1 MNRATS
7 HYRGLAVVPNLIIS
21 IPMRLFSGGSTAAFT
36 LFVASALAA
45 DFVISNGQ
53 IFTPGFAV
61 LDAPQPGTPLGGDK
75 IEVALDVS
83 ANGKLNLPPYDPDSR
98 SLIHNI
104 TIFLYSYETGRNF
117 TITNGT
123 ASENNAS
130 LGDIMFSEP
139 GSTVKHVK
147 WTWPDCLIGNGRP
160 DSPDS
165 DRGDYNISIR
175 QSFRLN
181 GEDHYTIFDVPIS
194 VTNSIEFVGNNP
206 ACDSVDNPLL
216 TPEEIDAEAANRV
229 GVFLAPGDATVIEQS
244 MGGGTASLAIGW
256 TPVAVGL
263 LTATIFHLFSS

>member
-1 MNRATS
+1 MK
-7 HYRGLAVVPNLIIS
+7 S
-21 IPMRLFSGGSTAAFT
+21 INSLVGVCPFL
-36 LFVASALAA
+36 VASALAA

-61 LDAPQPGTPLGGDK
+61 LDAPQPGTPLGGDT

-83 ANGKLNLPPYDPDSR
+83 ANGKLNLPPYDPDSP

-123 ASENNAS
+123 ASENDAS
-130 LGDIMFSEP
+130 LGDIMLSEP

-147 WTWPDCLIGNGRP
+147 WTWPDCLIGDGKP
-160 DSPDS
+160 DSSDS

-194 VTNSIEFVGNNP
+194 VTNSIQFVGNNP

-216 TPEEIDAEAANRV
+216 TPEEIDAETANSV
-229 GVFLAPGDATVIEQS
+229 GVLFAPGDATVIEQS
-244 MGGGTASLAIGW
+244 TGDGLGSGARSTTFGW
-256 TPVAVGL
+256 GSVAVGL
-263 LTATIFHLFSS
+263 LTIIYHFSF